1 MSPALKT
8 MVKGLFLVS
17 WQLIAEVSLNS
28 EAMACNQIA
37 AKIAKTCAPVADALE
52 DSLSQK
58 KQIKTLMRNFCFI
71 IQEKKVI
78 VP

>member
-1 MSPALKT
+1 
-8 MVKGLFLVS
+8 LVS

-28 EAMACNQIA
+28 VAMACNQIA

-58 KQIKTLMRNFCFI
+58 KQIKALKRNFYYPG
-71 IQEKKVI
+71 EKK
-78 VP
+78 

>member
-1 MSPALKT
+1 M
-8 MVKGLFLVS
+8 
-17 WQLIAEVSLNS
+17 
-28 EAMACNQIA
+28 AMACNQIA

-58 KQIKTLMRNFCFI
+58 KQIKTLTRNFCFI